1 MPKTLWARRLPHS
14 PFMRTPYRF
23 TAWPLILLL
32 GVGCLPAYLPY
43 GEWGGGVYHD
53 VPPAGMSHEAWSHAL
68 SAHAVAM
75 ERGETR
81 SSLLTVIDYSQP
93 STQLRFWVVDLATGE
108 VLVRE
113 YVAHAVQTGGTWATS
128 FSNRRGSYRSSLGT
142 FVTANTYVGIKGLS
156 LRLRG
161 LEPGINDNA
170 RARGIV
176 IHGTQSVNALRAAQG
191 RLGRTLGCP
200 ALPWEASSRIVDL
213 IANGVVVFAWAPD
226 PAFLAQSN
234 YIDAGVAAVRLSSMD

>member
-1 MPKTLWARRLPHS
+1 
-14 PFMRTPYRF
+14 MRNPYRS
-23 TAWPLILLL
+23 TVLPLLLLL
-32 GVGCLPAYLPY
+32 GVGCVPAYLPY
-43 GEWGGGVYHD
+43 GAWGVGVYHD

-81 SSLLTVIDYSQP
+81 SSLLSVIDYSRP
-93 STQLRFWVVDLATGE
+93 STQPRFWVVDLATGE

-128 FSNRRGSYRSSLGT
+128 FSNRHGSYRSSLGT
-142 FVTANTYVGIKGLS
+142 FVTANTYYGIKGLS